1 MRIKLSN
8 KLSNKLSTRLFAIT
22 LTLLLILMATT
33 LIFQVFF
40 FQKFYEI
47 KKQHMLT
54 NELTKFK
61 DLNSYQ
67 LNDNSVISKAMKSF
81 EESTNSKIAI
91 FSLNG
96 DLKYLSDGQ
105 NSTSEDTKTLTA
117 FCTELINNEDLLYK
131 VTSKNTT
138 ETQIFY
144 NKSSGF
150 KKIGVVTPMSLSS
163 KNDSVVI
170 SVASI
175 QPIEEASAVT
185 NEFYV
190 YIFIGFIFISILLS
204 FIYSNLISKPLIK
217 INNVALKMSRMEFT
231 ENCTVERQDEIG
243 NLATTLNFLSSN
255 LNTALQDLKTKNKK
269 LEEDIEKE
277 RNLETMRKDF
287 VDSVSHEL
295 KTPIG
300 IIEGYAEG
308 LKDGIVT
315 GDNVLTYL
323 ETIIDESK
331 KMGVLVSNMLEL
343 SKLESGVL
351 KPKLEIFNINRLINK
366 VIHKHSLDAQEKQL
380 ALTFNQ
386 NTDYSYVL
394 ADIFQ
399 MEQVLTNLMTN
410 AIKYTPLGNDVILSI
425 NEDGARYRISIIN
438 TGSKID
444 DKNIDKLFD
453 KFYRVDK
460 ARQRDTNS
468 TGLGLSIVKNILDL
482 HEFEYSLA
490 NIETGVCFTY
500 YLPKEESHED

>member
-1 MRIKLSN
+1 MKHKLAT
-8 KLSNKLSTRLFAIT
+8 KLFVIT

-40 FQKFYEI
+40 FQSFYET
-47 KKQHMLT
+47 KKKNMLT

-61 DLNSYQ
+61 DIYSYQ

-91 FSLNG
+91 FSLTG
-96 DLKYLSDGQ
+96 DLKYLSYGQ
-105 NSTSEDTKTLTA
+105 NSTSEDTKILTA
-117 FCTELINNEDLLYK
+117 FCTELINNKDLLHK
-131 VTSKNTT
+131 VTSTDMP
-138 ETQIFY
+138 ETQIFN

-150 KKIGVVTPMSLSS
+150 KKIGVISPMSLSS

-170 SVASI
+170 SVSSI
-175 QPIEEASAVT
+175 QPIEEASDVT

-217 INNVALKMSRMEFT
+217 INNVALKMSKMDFT
-231 ENCTVERQDEIG
+231 ENCTVERKDEIG

-255 LNTALQDLKTKNKK
+255 LNAALEDLKTKNKK

-287 VDSVSHEL
+287 VASVSHEL

-315 GDNVLTYL
+315 GGDVSAYL

-351 KPKLEIFNINRLINK
+351 KPKMEIFNINRLINK
-366 VIHKHSLDAQEKQL
+366 VIHKHFLDAQEKQL
-380 ALTFNQ
+380 TLTFNE

-399 MEQVLTNLMTN
+399 MEQVLTNLITN
-410 AIKYTPLGNDVILSI
+410 AIKYTPVGNDIILSI
-425 NEDGARYRISIIN
+425 NEDGSKYKLSVIN

-444 DKNIDKLFD
+444 DKNVDKLFD

-468 TGLGLSIVKNILDL
+468 TGLGLSIVKNILEL
-482 HEFEYSLA
+482 HGFEYLLE
-490 NIETGVCFTY
+490 NIENGVCFTY
-500 YLPKEESHED
+500 YLPKEEFEED

>member
-1 MRIKLSN
+1 MKH
-8 KLSNKLSTRLFAIT
+8 KLSTKLFVIT
-22 LTLLLILMATT
+22 LTLLLILMATI

-40 FQKFYEI
+40 FQSFYET
-47 KKQHMLT
+47 KKKNMLT
-54 NELTKFK
+54 NELTRFK
-61 DLNSYQ
+61 DLYSYQ

-91 FSLNG
+91 FSLTG

-105 NSTSEDTKTLTA
+105 GSTSEDIQTLTA
-117 FCTELINNEDLLYK
+117 FCTELINNKDLIYK
-131 VTSKNTT
+131 VISTDMPQTL
-138 ETQIFY
+138 IFN
-144 NKSSGF
+144 NKSSGS
-150 KKIGVVTPMSLSS
+150 KKIGVISPMSLHS

-170 SVASI
+170 SVAPI

-217 INNVALKMSRMEFT
+217 INNVALKMSKMEFT

-255 LNTALQDLKTKNKK
+255 LNEALEDLKRKNKN

-287 VDSVSHEL
+287 VASVSHEL

-315 GDNVLTYL
+315 GGDVLAYL

-366 VIHKHSLDAQEKQL
+366 VIHKHFLDAQEKQL
-380 ALTFNQ
+380 TLTFNE

-399 MEQVLTNLMTN
+399 MEQVLTNLITN
-410 AIKYTPLGNDVILSI
+410 AIKYTPVGNDIILSI
-425 NEDGARYRISIIN
+425 SQDATRYRLSVIN

-468 TGLGLSIVKNILDL
+468 TGLGLSIVKNILEL
-482 HEFEYSLA
+482 HRFEYSLE
-490 NIETGVCFTY
+490 NIENGVCFTY
-500 YLPKEESHED
+500 YLPKEEVEED

>member
-1 MRIKLSN
+1 MKH
-8 KLSNKLSTRLFAIT
+8 KLSTKLFLIT

-40 FQKFYEI
+40 FQKFYEN
-47 KKQHMLT
+47 KKTNMLT

-61 DLNSYQ
+61 DLYSYQ

-105 NSTSEDTKTLTA
+105 NNTSEDTKTLTS
-117 FCTELINNEDLLYK
+117 FCTELINNKDLLYK
-131 VTSKNTT
+131 VTSTDMPQ
-138 ETQIFY
+138 TQKFN

-150 KKIGVVTPMSLSS
+150 KKIGVISPMSLSS

-175 QPIEEASAVT
+175 QPIEEASDVT

-217 INNVALKMSRMEFT
+217 INNVALKMSKMDFT

-243 NLATTLNFLSSN
+243 NLANTLNFLSSN
-255 LNTALQDLKTKNKK
+255 LNEALEDLKTKNKK

-277 RNLETMRKDF
+277 RNLEVMRKDF
-287 VDSVSHEL
+287 VASVSHEL

-315 GDNVLTYL
+315 GVDVLAYL

-351 KPKLEIFNINRLINK
+351 KPKMEIFNINRLINK
-366 VIHKHSLDAQEKQL
+366 VIHKHFLDAQEKQL
-380 ALTFNQ
+380 TLIFNE
-386 NTDYSYVL
+386 NTEYSYVS

-399 MEQVLTNLMTN
+399 MEQVLTNLITN
-410 AIKYTPLGNDVILSI
+410 AIKYTPPENNIILSI
-425 NEDGARYRISIIN
+425 NEDNDRYRLSVIN
-438 TGSKID
+438 TGSKIE
-444 DKNIDKLFD
+444 DKNLDKLFD

-468 TGLGLSIVKNILDL
+468 TGLGLSIVKNILEL
-482 HEFEYSLA
+482 HEFEYSLE
-490 NIETGVCFTY
+490 NIENGVCFTY
-500 YLPKEESHED
+500 YLPKEELEEA

>member
-1 MRIKLSN
+1 MKH
-8 KLSNKLSTRLFAIT
+8 KLSTKLFLIT

-40 FQKFYEI
+40 FQKFYEN
-47 KKQHMLT
+47 KKTNMLT

-61 DLNSYQ
+61 DLYSYQ

-105 NSTSEDTKTLTA
+105 NNTSEDTKTLTS
-117 FCTELINNEDLLYK
+117 FCTELINNKDLLYK
-131 VTSKNTT
+131 VTSTNMP
-138 ETQIFY
+138 ETQKFN

-150 KKIGVVTPMSLSS
+150 KKIGVISPMSLSS

-175 QPIEEASAVT
+175 QPIEEASDVT

-190 YIFIGFIFISILLS
+190 YIFIGFIFISIFLS
-204 FIYSNLISKPLIK
+204 FIYSTLISKPLIK
-217 INNVALKMSRMEFT
+217 INNVALKMSKMDFT

-255 LNTALQDLKTKNKK
+255 LNGALEDLKTKNKK

-287 VDSVSHEL
+287 VASVSHEL

-315 GDNVLTYL
+315 GVDVLAYL

-351 KPKLEIFNINRLINK
+351 NPNMEIFNINRLINK
-366 VIHKHSLDAQEKQL
+366 VIHKHFLDAQEKEL
-380 ALTFNQ
+380 TLTFNEK
-386 NTDYSYVL
+386 TDYSYVL

-399 MEQVLTNLMTN
+399 MEQVLTNLITN
-410 AIKYTPLGNDVILSI
+410 AIKYTPVGNNIILSI
-425 NEDGARYRISIIN
+425 NEDSARYRLSVIN

-468 TGLGLSIVKNILDL
+468 TGLGLSIVKNILEL
-482 HEFEYSLA
+482 HGFEYSLE
-490 NIETGVCFTY
+490 NIESGVCFTY
-500 YLPKEESHED
+500 YLPKEELEED